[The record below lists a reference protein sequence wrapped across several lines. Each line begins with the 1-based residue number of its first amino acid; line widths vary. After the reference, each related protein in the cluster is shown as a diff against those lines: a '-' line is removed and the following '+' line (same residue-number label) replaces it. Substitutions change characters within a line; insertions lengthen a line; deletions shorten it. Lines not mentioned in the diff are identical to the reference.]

1 MVTRIFLLAL
11 GYFATGW
18 LGLSI
23 PYYGS
28 FITLVWLPTGIA
40 VAGLLVWGRVVWPAI
55 YLGAWLANVSAGSTW
70 PLAAGIAVGNTL
82 GPLLSVGWLRR
93 VGFHTGLD
101 RQKDVGL
108 LIAGAGMGMTVSALG
123 GVLSLYLAGLV
134 PLESTS
140 SAWLSWWMGDTVG
153 VLLAAPLLLTLTR
166 ENIERLWSSR
176 AELLLWL
183 LVAGPVAGLAFL
195 RDHEPAGWSLPLAF
209 LTLPLIG
216 WATLRFG
223 KTGAA
228 LAGLGLSLVAAWGT
242 ATGHGTFFLPE
253 ARVSLFVLW
262 GYMTIVVLTGLLIT
276 AMQAERHR
284 VESSLRESEAKLRGL
299 FELSPLGIARTDLK
313 GRYVEFNDAFRKI
326 CGYPALE
333 LKTLDYWKLTPKKY
347 EADEARQLESLARTG
362 QYGPYE
368 KEYVRQDGSL
378 VPIQLNGMLITG
390 SDGQDYIWSI
400 VEDIS
405 ARKRIEADLQVAATA
420 FEAQVSIVVTDAD
433 SVILSVNRAF
443 TEDTGYTAE
452 EAVGQTPRLFKSGR
466 HDRQFYAAMWDSIL
480 TSGAWQG
487 EIWDRRKNGEIYPKW
502 LTISAVKGDDGAVT
516 HYVSTQFDIS
526 QRKAAEDEI
535 KNLAFYDSLTHLP
548 NRRLLRDRL
557 QHALAATTRSQQ
569 HGALLFIDLDH
580 FKKLNDTRGHNQG
593 DLLLQQVAQRLSSY
607 VREADTVARLGG
619 DEFVVMLEGLSQDIN
634 EAAAQAEAVAE
645 KILAGLNDTYY
656 LSGQEYSS
664 ASSIGVTLFGD
675 KGGSIEELLKQAD
688 LAMYQAKAAGRN
700 SLRFFDPAMQAAV
713 TAHVVLEKDLRNAV
727 REGQFVVHYQV
738 QVDEDGQPTGA
749 EALVRWQHPQ
759 RGLVFPDAFIA
770 LAEETG
776 LILPLGQWV
785 LESAC
790 AQLAKW
796 SGASDFAHLS
806 LAVNISARQ
815 LHQSDF
821 VGQVQ
826 AILDRTG
833 IDPGKLKLEL
843 TESLFVGNMED
854 TIAKMSALSAKGV
867 HFVLDDFGTG
877 YSSLYYLKR
886 LPLKCLKIDRSFV
899 ADVLTDA
906 NDAAIARTIVAL
918 AQNLNLAVVAEGV
931 ETREQQ
937 EVLARYG
944 CKEYQGYL
952 FSRPL
957 PLKEFEQYAA
967 RLQRELLA
975 SSCL

>member
-1 MVTRIFLLAL
+1 MVKRLLLLTLA
-11 GYFATGW
+11 YFATGW

-28 FITLVWLPTGIA
+28 YITLVWLPTGVA
-40 VAGLLVWGRVVWPAI
+40 VAALLLWGRAVWPGI
-55 YLGAWLANVSAGSTW
+55 YLGALLANLSVGSPW
-70 PLAAGIAVGNTL
+70 PLAAGIAIGNTL
-82 GPLLSVGWLRR
+82 GPMLTVGWLAR
-93 VGFHTGLD
+93 VGFHPGLD

-108 LIAGAGMGMTVSALG
+108 LIAGAGLGMTLSALG
-123 GVLSLYLAGLV
+123 GVLCLYLAGLV
-134 PLESTS
+134 PLQSTS
-140 SAWLSWWMGDTVG
+140 AAWLSWWMGDAVG

-166 ENIERLWSSR
+166 DSMKRLWRSR

-183 LVAGPVAGLAFL
+183 LVAGPMAWLAFL

-209 LTLPLIG
+209 STLPLFA

-223 KTGAA
+223 NIGAA
-228 LAGLGLSLVAAWGT
+228 LAALGLSMVAAWGT
-242 ATGHGTFFLPE
+242 ANGHGTFFLPE

-262 GYMTIVVLTGLLIT
+262 GYMAIVVLTGLLIT

-284 VESSLRESEAKLRGL
+284 VESNLRESEAKLRGL
-299 FELSPLGIARTDLK
+299 FELSPLGIALTNMK
-313 GRYVEFNDAFRKI
+313 GGYVEFNEAFRSI
-326 CGYPALE
+326 CGYPAQE
-333 LKTLDYWKLTPKKY
+333 LRKLDYWKLTPTKY
-347 EADEARQLESLARTG
+347 AADESRQLKSLAQTG

-368 KEYVRQDGSL
+368 KEYRRQDGSL

-390 SDGQDYIWSI
+390 SDGQEYIWSI

-405 ARKRIEADLQVAATA
+405 YRKRIEADLRVAATA

-433 SVILSVNRAF
+433 CVILSVNRAF
-443 TEDTGYTAE
+443 TEDTGYSAE
-452 EAVGQTPRLFKSGR
+452 EAVGQTPRMFKSGR
-466 HDRQFYAAMWDSIL
+466 HDRQFYAAMWQSIL
-480 TSGAWQG
+480 TTGAWQG

-557 QHALAATTRSQQ
+557 QHAVAASIRNQR

-593 DLLLQQVAQRLSSY
+593 DLLLQQVAQRLCSY
-607 VREADTVARLGG
+607 VRDADTVARLGG
-619 DEFVVMLEGLSQDIN
+619 DEFVVMLEGLSTETN

-664 ASSIGVTLFGD
+664 ASSIGVTLFGTNA
-675 KGGSIEELLKQAD
+675 GSIEELLKQAD

-713 TAHVVLEKDLRNAV
+713 TAHVLMEKDLRDAV
-727 REGQFVVHYQV
+727 RDGQFVIHYQV
-738 QVDEDGQPTGA
+738 QVDGESQPTGA

-759 RGLVFPDAFIA
+759 RGLVFPDAFIP

-796 SGASDFAHLS
+796 SGESHFAHLC

-815 LHQSDF
+815 LHQPDF

-826 AILDRTG
+826 AALERTG
-833 IDPGKLKLEL
+833 VDPRRLRLEL
-843 TESLFVGNMED
+843 TESLFVGNMDD
-854 TIAKMSALSAKGV
+854 TTAKMTALSARGV

-886 LPLKCLKIDRSFV
+886 LPLHWLKIDRSFV
-899 ADVLTDA
+899 TDVLTDA

-918 AQNLNLAVVAEGV
+918 AQSLGLAVVAEGV
-931 ETREQQ
+931 ETQEQREF
-937 EVLARYG
+937 LARNG
-944 CKEYQGYL
+944 CREFQGYL

-957 PLKEFEQYAA
+957 PLKEFEAHAA
-967 RLQRELLA
+967 RMQRELLA

>member
-1 MVTRIFLLAL
+1 M
-11 GYFATGW
+11 
-18 LGLSI
+18 
-23 PYYGS
+23 
-28 FITLVWLPTGIA
+28 
-40 VAGLLVWGRVVWPAI
+40 
-55 YLGAWLANVSAGSTW
+55 
-70 PLAAGIAVGNTL
+70 
-82 GPLLSVGWLRR
+82 
-93 VGFHTGLD
+93 
-101 RQKDVGL
+101 
-108 LIAGAGMGMTVSALG
+108 
-123 GVLSLYLAGLV
+123 
-134 PLESTS
+134 
-140 SAWLSWWMGDTVG
+140 
-153 VLLAAPLLLTLTR
+153 
-166 ENIERLWSSR
+166 
-176 AELLLWL
+176 
-183 LVAGPVAGLAFL
+183 
-195 RDHEPAGWSLPLAF
+195 
-209 LTLPLIG
+209 
-216 WATLRFG
+216 
-223 KTGAA
+223 
-228 LAGLGLSLVAAWGT
+228 
-242 ATGHGTFFLPE
+242 
-253 ARVSLFVLW
+253 
-262 GYMTIVVLTGLLIT
+262 
-276 AMQAERHR
+276 
-284 VESSLRESEAKLRGL
+284 
-299 FELSPLGIARTDLK
+299 
-313 GRYVEFNDAFRKI
+313 
-326 CGYPALE
+326 
-333 LKTLDYWKLTPKKY
+333 
-347 EADEARQLESLARTG
+347 
-362 QYGPYE
+362 
-368 KEYVRQDGSL
+368 
-378 VPIQLNGMLITG
+378 
-390 SDGQDYIWSI
+390 
-400 VEDIS
+400 
-405 ARKRIEADLQVAATA
+405 
-420 FEAQVSIVVTDAD
+420 
-433 SVILSVNRAF
+433 
-443 TEDTGYTAE
+443 
-452 EAVGQTPRLFKSGR
+452 
-466 HDRQFYAAMWDSIL
+466 
-480 TSGAWQG
+480 
-487 EIWDRRKNGEIYPKW
+487 
-502 LTISAVKGDDGAVT
+502 T